1 MGYQRRENFY
11 VVGWGQK
18 TYPTQQ
24 ASSNVS
30 MNERNLAFVLDL
42 FSVGNKNAKPLLLH
56 CLR

>member
-11 VVGWGQK
+11 GVGWGQK

-24 ASSNVS
+24 ASSNVF

-42 FSVGNKNAKPLLLH
+42 FSVGNKNAKPLL
-56 CLR
+56 